1 DTAHPY
7 RTDVQKTPLYHDN
20 LAIVDLKPETRVA
33 AKDMPVQFTVTVA
46 NYGVSERK
54 NVHVTIKV
62 NGAERLDSSVNI
74 NVKAGSP
81 KSETSFVT
89 FDQLG
94 HNEVSA
100 NLENEEV
107 GLLGDNVRY
116 AVVQVLRQVPILVID
131 GDPASGQRPGG
142 DTFHVQALFTAAK
155 G

>member
-1 DTAHPY
+1 
-7 RTDVQKTPLYHDN
+7 
-20 LAIVDLKPETRVA
+20 
-33 AKDMPVQFTVTVA
+33 
-46 NYGVSERK
+46 
-54 NVHVTIKV
+54 
-62 NGAERLDSSVNI
+62 
-74 NVKAGSP
+74 
-81 KSETSFVT
+81 FVT

-155 G
+155 GYQVVSRNINELEQPNLDRYASIFLLNVPQISDKGVRNLESYARGGGSVAFFLGERVNADRYNERLYANGKGIFPAPLADRP